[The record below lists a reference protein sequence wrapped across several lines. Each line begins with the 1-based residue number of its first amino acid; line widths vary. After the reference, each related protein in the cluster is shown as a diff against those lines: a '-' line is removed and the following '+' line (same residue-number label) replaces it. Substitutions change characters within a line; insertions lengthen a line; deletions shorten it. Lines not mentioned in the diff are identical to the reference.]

1 MAEII
6 RSAIIG
12 ETVTQIFSGI
22 TNRKDD
28 DKSDEATGGSGLE
41 RLEMAHIKM
50 EAALEM
56 SDKWQITDVSLLHW
70 RKKLKCAAQ
79 ECNDVARRCWELS
92 LEEDE
97 AEQVLRKS
105 SFATRIAH
113 ATKSLSPLSLAAK
126 VIITQAASPPPFE
139 DSRGLLMVLQS
150 SFNVCSSVEHLDSP
164 CSSTLSSGISSQ
176 AKRCGIW

>member
-70 RKKLKCAAQ
+70 VR
-79 ECNDVARRCWELS
+79 S
-92 LEEDE
+92 
-97 AEQVLRKS
+97 
-105 SFATRIAH
+105 
-113 ATKSLSPLSLAAK
+113 
-126 VIITQAASPPPFE
+126 
-139 DSRGLLMVLQS
+139 
-150 SFNVCSSVEHLDSP
+150 
-164 CSSTLSSGISSQ
+164 
-176 AKRCGIW
+176 